1 MSSNLTLTALNLTNK
16 NMDTFASTPIAKTAD
31 TLLHKVFGWMCA
43 GLVVSSLTAYVTAAS
58 PAALNVILG
67 NQAVFFG
74 LIIVELALVIGLTW
88 AIRRISAGTATLLFL
103 LYSLVN
109 GLTLSVIV
117 LLYADASLASTFLI
131 AAGMF
136 GITAVYGYATHRDL
150 SRWGSIL
157 MMGLVGIILAGV
169 VNIFL
174 GNSGLDIIISAIGI
188 IIFTALTAYDMQK
201 IKAMGMMALDD
212 ESRSKQAIYGAL
224 MLYLDFINIFLNLLR
239 FTGRRRN

>member
-1 MSSNLTLTALNLTNK
+1 MYQNI
-16 NMDTFASTPIAKTAD
+16 ASTAENTSGA
-31 TLLHKVFGWMCA
+31 LLHKVFGWMFV
-43 GLVVSSLTAYVTAAS
+43 GLIVSALTAYWVAVS
-58 PAALNVILG
+58 PTVLNVVLG

-74 LIIVELALVIGLTW
+74 LIIIELALVLILSW
-88 AIRRISAGTATLLFL
+88 AVNRISAATATGLFL
-103 LYSLVN
+103 IYSFVS

-117 LLYADASLASTFLI
+117 MLYTDASLASTFMI

-136 GITAVYGYATHRDL
+136 GVMAVYGYVTHRDL
-150 SRWGSIL
+150 SRLGSIML
-157 MMGLVGIILAGV
+157 MGLIGIILAGV

-174 GNSGLDIIISAIGI
+174 GNTGLDIIISAIAI

-201 IKAMGMMALDD
+201 IKAMGMMATDD
-212 ESRSKQAIYGAL
+212 AGRSKQAIYGAL

>member
-1 MSSNLTLTALNLTNK
+1 MYQNIVTTAENT
-16 NMDTFASTPIAKTAD
+16 SD

-43 GLVVSSLTAYVTAAS
+43 GLIVSALTAYFTAAS
-58 PAALNVILG
+58 PAVLNVILG

-88 AIRRISAGTATLLFL
+88 AIKRISASTATLLFL
-103 LYSLVN
+103 LYSFVN
-109 GLTLSVIV
+109 GLTLSVFV
-117 LLYADASLASTFLI
+117 LVYTDASLASTFLV

-136 GITAVYGYATHRDL
+136 GITAVYGYATKRDL

-157 MMGLVGIILAGV
+157 MMGLIGIILAGI

-174 GNSGLDIIISAIGI
+174 GNSGLDIVISALGV

-201 IKAMGMMALDD
+201 IKAMGMMATDD
-212 ESRSKQAIYGAL
+212 ESRAKQAIYGAL

-239 FTGRRRN
+239 FTGRKRN

>member
-1 MSSNLTLTALNLTNK
+1 MYQNIVTTAENT
-16 NMDTFASTPIAKTAD
+16 SD

-43 GLVVSSLTAYVTAAS
+43 GLVISSLTAYITAAN
-58 PAALNVILG
+58 PAVLNVVLG

-88 AIRRISAGTATLLFL
+88 AIRRISASTATLLFL
-103 LYSLVN
+103 LYSFVN
-109 GLTLSVIV
+109 GLTLSVFV
-117 LLYADASLASTFLI
+117 LVYTDASLASTFLV

-136 GITAVYGYATHRDL
+136 GITAVYGYATKRDL

-157 MMGLVGIILAGV
+157 MMGLIGIILAGI

-174 GNSGLDIIISAIGI
+174 GNSGLDIVISALGV

-201 IKAMGMMALDD
+201 IKAMGMMATDD
-212 ESRSKQAIYGAL
+212 ESRAKQAIYGAL

-239 FTGRRRN
+239 FTGRKRN

>member
-1 MSSNLTLTALNLTNK
+1 
-16 NMDTFASTPIAKTAD
+16 MDTFAPTNPIANTAN
-31 TLLHKVFGWMCA
+31 TLLHKVFGWMFA
-43 GLVVSSLTAYVTAAS
+43 GLMISALTAYWVAAS
-58 PAALNVILG
+58 PAALNVVLG

-74 LIIVELALVIGLTW
+74 LIIVELALVLILSW
-88 AIRRISAGTATLLFL
+88 AVNRISAATAMGLFL
-103 LYSLVN
+103 VYSFVN

-117 LLYADASLASTFLI
+117 LLYTDASLASTFMI

-136 GITAVYGYATHRDL
+136 GVMAVYGYATHRDL

-157 MMGLVGIILAGV
+157 MMGLIGIILASV
-169 VNIFL
+169 VNIFI
-174 GNSGLDIIISAIGI
+174 GNNGLDLAISAIAI

-201 IKAMGMMALDD
+201 IKAMGMMVTDD
-212 ESRSKQAIYGAL
+212 ASRSKQAIFGAL

>member
-1 MSSNLTLTALNLTNK
+1 
-16 NMDTFASTPIAKTAD
+16 
-31 TLLHKVFGWMCA
+31 V
-43 GLVVSSLTAYVTAAS
+43 
-58 PAALNVILG
+58 LNVVLG

-74 LIIVELALVIGLTW
+74 LIIIELALVLILSW
-88 AIRRISAGTATLLFL
+88 AVNRISAATATGLFL
-103 LYSLVN
+103 IYSFVS

-117 LLYADASLASTFLI
+117 MLYTDASLASTFMI

-136 GITAVYGYATHRDL
+136 GVMAVYGYVTHRDL
-150 SRWGSIL
+150 SRLGSIML
-157 MMGLVGIILAGV
+157 MGLIGIILAGV

-174 GNSGLDIIISAIGI
+174 GNTGLDIIISAIAI

-201 IKAMGMMALDD
+201 IKAMGTMAVDD

>member
-1 MSSNLTLTALNLTNK
+1 MNEQL
-16 NMDTFASTPIAKTAD
+16 STPIANTAD
-31 TLLHKVFGWMCA
+31 TLLHKVFGWMFV
-43 GLVVSSLTAYVTAAS
+43 GLIVSALTAYWAAAT
-58 PAALNVILG
+58 PAVINVVLG

-74 LIIVELALVIGLTW
+74 LIIVELALVVGLTW
-88 AIRRISAGTATLLFL
+88 AIRRISATTAMALFL
-103 LYSLVN
+103 LYSFVN

-117 LLYADASLASTFLI
+117 LLYTDASLASTFMI

-136 GITAVYGYATHRDL
+136 GIMAVYGYATHRDL
-150 SRWGSIL
+150 SRLGSIML
-157 MMGLVGIILAGV
+157 MGLIGIILAGV

-174 GNSGLDIIISAIGI
+174 GNNELDIIISAIAI

-201 IKAMGMMALDD
+201 IKAMSMMAIDD
-212 ESRSKQAIYGAL
+212 ESRSKQAIFGAL

>member
-1 MSSNLTLTALNLTNK
+1 MYQNIVTTAENT
-16 NMDTFASTPIAKTAD
+16 SD

-43 GLVVSSLTAYVTAAS
+43 GLIVSALTAYFTAAS
-58 PAALNVILG
+58 PAVLNVILG

-88 AIRRISAGTATLLFL
+88 AIKRISASTATLLFL
-103 LYSLVN
+103 LYSFVN
-109 GLTLSVIV
+109 GLTLSVFV
-117 LLYADASLASTFLI
+117 LVYTDASLASTFLV

-136 GITAVYGYATHRDL
+136 GATAVYGYATKRDL

-157 MMGLVGIILAGV
+157 MMGLIGIILAGV

-174 GNSGLDIIISAIGI
+174 GNSGLDIVISALGV

-201 IKAMGMMALDD
+201 IKAMGMMATDD
-212 ESRSKQAIYGAL
+212 ESRAKQAIYGAL

-239 FTGRRRN
+239 FTGRKRN

>member
-1 MSSNLTLTALNLTNK
+1 MDTLT
-16 NMDTFASTPIAKTAD
+16 STPIANTANA
-31 TLLHKVFGWMCA
+31 LLYKVFGWMCA
-43 GLVVSSLTAYVTAAS
+43 GLVVSALTAYWVANS
-58 PAALNVILG
+58 PAVMNVVLG

-88 AIRRISAGTATLLFL
+88 AIRRISAAAAMGLFL
-103 LYSLVN
+103 VYSFVS

-117 LLYADASLASTFLI
+117 LVYTDASLASTFLI

-136 GITAVYGYATHRDL
+136 GAMAVYGYATGRDL

-157 MMGLVGIILAGV
+157 MMGLFGIIIAMIA
-169 VNIFL
+169 NIFI
-174 GNSGLDIIISAIGI
+174 GNNGLNLAISAIAI
-188 IIFTALTAYDMQK
+188 IIFTGLTAYDIQK
-201 IKAMGMMALDD
+201 IKNTGLMAIDD

>member
-1 MSSNLTLTALNLTNK
+1 MFVGLIVSALTA
-16 NMDTFASTPIAKTAD
+16 TF
-31 TLLHKVFGWMCA
+31 V
-43 GLVVSSLTAYVTAAS
+43 AAS
-58 PAALNVILG
+58 PAVLNVVLG

-74 LIIVELALVIGLTW
+74 LIIIELALVLILSW
-88 AIRRISAGTATLLFL
+88 AVNRISAATATGLFL
-103 LYSLVN
+103 IYSFVS

-117 LLYADASLASTFLI
+117 MLYTDASLASTFMI

-136 GITAVYGYATHRDL
+136 GVMAVYGYVTHRDL
-150 SRWGSIL
+150 SRLGSIML
-157 MMGLVGIILAGV
+157 MGLIGIILAGV

-174 GNSGLDIIISAIGI
+174 GNTGLDIIISAIAI

-201 IKAMGMMALDD
+201 IKAMGTMAVDD

>member
-1 MSSNLTLTALNLTNK
+1 
-16 NMDTFASTPIAKTAD
+16 MDTFASTPIANTSD
-31 TLLHKVFGWMCA
+31 ILLHKVFGWMCA
-43 GLVVSSLTAYVTAAS
+43 GLLVSTIAAYFTAMS
-58 PAALNVILG
+58 PAMLNVILG

-74 LIIVELALVIGLTW
+74 LIILELALVIGLTW
-88 AIRRISAGTATLLFL
+88 AIKRISAGTATALFL

-109 GLTLSVIV
+109 GLTLSVFILV
-117 LLYADASLASTFLI
+117 YTDASLASTFLV

-136 GITAVYGYATHRDL
+136 GVMAVYGYATQRDL

-174 GNSGLDIIISAIGI
+174 GNNGLDIAISAIAI

-201 IKAMGMMALDD
+201 IKAMGSMAIDD
-212 ESRSKQAIYGAL
+212 ASRSKQAIYGAL

-239 FTGRRRN
+239 FTGRKRN

>member
-1 MSSNLTLTALNLTNK
+1 
-16 NMDTFASTPIAKTAD
+16 MDISTSTPIANTAN
-31 TLLHKVFGWMCA
+31 TLLHKVFGWMFV
-43 GLVVSSLTAYVTAAS
+43 GLIVSALTATFVAAS
-58 PAALNVILG
+58 PTVLNVVLG

-74 LIIVELALVIGLTW
+74 LIIIELALVLILSW
-88 AIRRISAGTATLLFL
+88 AVNRISAATATGLFL
-103 LYSLVN
+103 IYSFVS

-117 LLYADASLASTFLI
+117 MLYTDASLASTFMI

-136 GITAVYGYATHRDL
+136 GVMAVYGYVTHRDL
-150 SRWGSIL
+150 SRLGSIML
-157 MMGLVGIILAGV
+157 MGLIGIILAGV

-174 GNSGLDIIISAIGI
+174 GNTGLDLAISAIAI
-188 IIFTALTAYDMQK
+188 IIFTALTAYDIQK
-201 IKAMGMMALDD
+201 IKAMGMMAIDD

>member
-1 MSSNLTLTALNLTNK
+1 MYQNIVTTAENT
-16 NMDTFASTPIAKTAD
+16 SD

-43 GLVVSSLTAYVTAAS
+43 GLIVSALTAYFTAAS
-58 PAALNVILG
+58 PAVLNVILG

-88 AIRRISAGTATLLFL
+88 AIKRISASTATLLFL
-103 LYSLVN
+103 LYSFVN
-109 GLTLSVIV
+109 GLTLSVFV
-117 LLYADASLASTFLI
+117 LVYTDASLASTFLV

-136 GITAVYGYATHRDL
+136 GATAVYGYATKRDL

-157 MMGLVGIILAGV
+157 MMGLIGIILAGI

-174 GNSGLDIIISAIGI
+174 GNSGLDIVISALGV

-201 IKAMGMMALDD
+201 IKAMGMMATDD
-212 ESRSKQAIYGAL
+212 ESRAKQAIYGAL

-239 FTGRRRN
+239 FTGRKRN